1 MDHKEKYTLS
11 LVRDK
16 VNTVFDIGARE
27 DGIEFIEIV
36 PNGEFHFF
44 EPNKDFAD
52 SLKSKIPVGAN
63 AIVNQYGMWFENM
76 DMAKYYMNTQSFIPH
91 PFGISVDSGHL
102 FNLRTIDWY
111 VKENNI
117 KSIDYLKIDAEG
129 ADYKILQGASNSI
142 KLDMIKYLQ
151 FEYWDGVKKFYDL
164 LQNKY
169 DMFFIDP
176 SNDQLRAL
184 TSEVIHH
191 IDNERIP
198 SGAGGDIFC
207 AHKKE
212 EFKG

>member
-1 MDHKEKYTLS
+1 MLEK
-11 LVRDK
+11 
-16 VNTVFDIGARE
+16 
-27 DGIEFIEIV
+27 
-36 PNGEFHFF
+36 
-44 EPNKDFAD
+44 
-52 SLKSKIPVGAN
+52 
-63 AIVNQYGMWFENM
+63 
-76 DMAKYYMNTQSFIPH
+76 
-91 PFGISVDSGHL
+91 
-102 FNLRTIDWY
+102 
-111 VKENNI
+111 
-117 KSIDYLKIDAEG
+117 IDYLKIDAEG